1 MEMSVKSKVDEI
13 NLRPHEFLLPLFEVV
28 VNSILSVTER
38 FPNGGGLIEIKIE
51 RDKKPQLFSPELLK
65 DNTGKLPP
73 VSINNI
79 SIIDN
84 GVGFDDDNFKSFN
97 TAYSEKNRDRGCKG
111 VGRFTVLA
119 CFENMHVFSVYKK
132 SGQQFSREFTFNVL
146 DEVKPM
152 EGNPVILNGA
162 ENRITVITLNA
173 YRPKFKD
180 KTAISTLQIAKE
192 VIEHCLPFFI
202 NKNVPTIL
210 LKDDLNDEEL
220 VLNDIVKTVVN
231 FVGQPVVFHPI
242 NDSDP
247 FTLLLVRRTDAK
259 NHRLRLCAN
268 NRVVGRSENLGSL
281 IPGFESGFKDD
292 SGIDYCLDVYVL
304 SPFLDGR
311 VNTVRNSF
319 NIPNSPEEN
328 VMIDEITISG
338 IQEEIKAILESKYA
352 STLEKIQAINY
363 DRIKRYILNPKKL
376 RVGYRSLLQRKD
388 LLKSIPTNLSDDR
401 LEEYLH
407 KIKFVLERELSYGLK
422 KVTKRGKIDNY
433 EEYSSIVKKLID
445 QEAQFAKDKLADLL
459 IQRKSILLLL
469 KKMLKISKDGEYKL
483 EEDLHNLIFPMGQSN
498 DSIPYE
504 YHNLWL
510 LDERLAFHSY
520 INSDK
525 QIRKSPLLVSDSRK
539 EPDIAI
545 FDFPWAFSEK
555 EGQMNSMVIFEF
567 KRPGRDMD
575 TSLDKNLDSQI
586 MKYFQDLM
594 QSKARDYDGE
604 LINME
609 KTTPKFGYV
618 ICDLHKDLVEHN
630 TTFNNFKLTP
640 YKTLYKLND
649 VINLHIEV
657 MSYQQLIE
665 MSEKKH
671 YAFFKELGL
680 EN

>member
-28 VNSILSVTER
+28 VNSILSVTEK
-38 FPNGGGLIEIKIE
+38 FPNGGGLIEIKVE
-51 RDKKPQLFSPELLK
+51 RDKKPELFSPELLK
-65 DNTGKLPP
+65 DSTGKIPP

-119 CFENMHVFSVYKK
+119 CFDNMHVNSIYKNK
-132 SGQQFSREFTFNVL
+132 GQQFNREFTFNVL
-146 DEVKPM
+146 DEVQPKD
-152 EGNPVILNGA
+152 GNPVLLENA
-162 ENRITVITLNA
+162 ENSLTVISLNA
-173 YRPKFKD
+173 YKPKFKD
-180 KTAISTLQIAKE
+180 KTALSTLQIAKD

-202 NKNVPTIL
+202 NKNIPTIV

-220 VLNDIVKTVVN
+220 VLNDIVKTVIN

-242 NDSDP
+242 KDSEP
-247 FTLLLVRRTDAK
+247 FSLLLVRRSDAK

-268 NRVVGRSENLGSL
+268 NRVVGRSENIGGI
-281 IPGFESGFKDD
+281 IPGFENSFKDD
-292 SGIDYCLDVYVL
+292 NGDDYCLDVYVL
-304 SPFLDGR
+304 SPFLDRR

-319 NIPNSPEEN
+319 NIPNAPEDN
-328 VMIDEITISG
+328 IVIDEITIAG
-338 IQEEIKAILESKYA
+338 IHGEIKGILENKYA
-352 STLEKIQAINY
+352 TTLEKIQAINY
-363 DRIKRYILNPKKL
+363 DRIKSYILNPKKL

-388 LLKSIPTNLSDDR
+388 LLKGIPTNLSDDK
-401 LEEYLH
+401 LEEFLH

-525 QIRKSPLLVSDSRK
+525 QIRKNPLLVSDSRK

-618 ICDLHKDLVEHN
+618 VCDLHKDLVEHN
-630 TTFNNFKLTP
+630 TTFNGFKLTP